1 MSNNTM
7 KTEYE
12 GMTFEKFVSLMKTL
26 EELKK
31 TNGELKKSLSYYE
44 ESESE
49 EEEEEEEVEEEVED
63 KEIIKQMNKRFLVPQ
78 FYLKEHF
85 KWNFHGICLNE
96 NFNFKDFQDY
106 IKNSE
111 VVKEFDEI
119 IENHLD
125 MYVEYKEEEEEKEVR
140 KREEEEEE
148 SEEEEEES
156 FYKEVSATCIECN
169 CEGKCLTPPDEIN
182 EKGEFIG
189 EWICTDCSSCFREEE
204 EEEEED
210 YKITMVK
217 NMIGVWKEC
226 MINFNPQYTTYH
238 TLTKVKEFCDRF
250 DLNSYIVKDIF
261 DSVEDPYYY
270 DIENDDIRS
279 NEEESE
285 EE

>member
-1 MSNNTM
+1 M

-125 MYVEYKEEEEEKEVR
+125 MYVEYKEEEEEKEAR
-140 KREEEEEE
+140 KR
-148 SEEEEEES
+148 EEEEEES

-169 CEGKCLTPPDEIN
+169 CEGKCLTPPNEIN

-189 EWICTDCSSCFREEE
+189 EWICTDCSS
-204 EEEEED
+204 
-210 YKITMVK
+210 
-217 NMIGVWKEC
+217 W
-226 MINFNPQYTTYH
+226 
-238 TLTKVKEFCDRF
+238 
-250 DLNSYIVKDIF
+250 
-261 DSVEDPYYY
+261 
-270 DIENDDIRS
+270 
-279 NEEESE
+279 
-285 EE
+285 